1 MAEVKQ
7 TGTIFGEHELRKARD
22 GVRGQFLTNTGFE
35 TGLYYTHHGGLFSI
49 WRFGTVARLAD
60 CFFGNHAVIV
70 GACYM
75 PFKDGSEG
83 IVIAVNDHSG
93 NHTVSFIAYYSVAK
107 GKIIKTVRIRKEIT
121 CVATI
126 LDNTK
131 SRELDVLHANLRS
144 SPHLVAVGTERAC
157 CYLVHFG
164 VDSPDECD
172 PTLTNAPFTTDICKK
187 NKSDNVFIIRSVS
200 GEKIH
205 VETDSLS
212 VTAIQYVEVCKLVVI
227 GLSCGAFVTVN
238 LADACSE
245 VYYFSKGPVFSIA
258 YQQANDDPQPVI
270 YLWFAHSAITS
281 RQSSSSHN
289 HAPHVMLVRIDF
301 PYDENSGVLTKPFI
315 QRPHLTWPPD
325 RCSRWLSF
333 RTVCQKDS
341 FERSNNSSCSI
352 HEGRSPTVEGSVR
365 NGCGVDTSLLLMT
378 WVDITTA
385 TAEGAIFDLNAFYY
399 KRLIPRVL
407 FDSTIAHQNAFI
419 SRFTLASPKQVHLG
433 FPLDVMASASS
444 ICRFESP
451 LSDANDA
458 LFYASSL
465 AISLDIITATH
476 TFGVSIHSIQEEV
489 LNFAESNIEKV
500 MNGRPCTA
508 AEWITAVGLANAN
521 STIASNSENV
531 DASVVVSALIYH
543 RRGRALKNWVEETR
557 NKAAKSWL
565 AKQLWDEVEHS
576 KSRFDEL
583 SSSLFGSLAN
593 DLSRAAVVSMGS
605 TASLVSIAAE
615 LFGCLASKADTLSST
630 ERAELECH
638 HRASS
643 NLALYSRLVLFFWQK
658 GLLPEASGFRK
669 HRDKLRENFDRC
681 ATMAKKNREVLWISA
696 LLEEMHLANGDDT
709 CRIPG
714 AGPSWYP
721 PRSLLTL
728 LAQMLVLQI
737 VDVAKYK
744 LIGYFLL
751 DYDHVCD
758 DVLKVFDSFKYSFIQ
773 NDTALAEQICDKWK
787 RDHGMQLEKTRK
799 VDEYFKAISTSSS
812 SDLRSLMDCPLL
824 DRKQLAFIREKML
837 SMKDGVTL
845 WNAFCMKRKYFDHL
859 IPPTGKPGD
868 EQWKVDCDR
877 WAMKVISL
885 MPRRPE
891 VQLPESVV
899 DKWREN
905 RSSVPSRLRRSLFLS
920 EMECKRSLQSP
931 LVDRGRVMASRKR
944 TSTGEQ
950 TSDVEAAEVSGER
963 KNQEELRSDTEPF
976 FNSPVLDDRAAKL
989 EKVLSETELESV
1001 RRVLQT
1007 PPSRRRMLRGTA
1019 LLGESPVS
1027 PFVSL
1032 PMPPPA
1038 SILKSNK
1045 RKGLLD
1051 GETDE
1056 GYTRP
1061 SSQTR
1066 FAVAGSE
1073 QRHRLRFDLP
1083 SGNTSTSVDSPVS
1096 ENDGASSTGCE
1107 RRTEHSD
1114 FNYESGEEEGEIVT
1128 VPQAGDDWANGAD
1141 VEKDDRQQQIEAKLA
1156 STTAMV
1162 SQPIPTSLESASE
1175 ENDEVLSTERYI
1187 AEMTSDD
1194 VVRSFEEQEGPE
1206 EVEDVLITREP
1217 ARVITAT
1224 ETEQSERK
1232 SGAELCGLDRIPS
1245 QPIAAELGKP
1255 IFSVYEEQEWE
1266 SEEQL
1271 KEEVVNHDKMAQV
1284 SSVDISSLSHSRFPQ
1299 FTQCLP
1305 EEADAPAD
1313 RTFVVTS
1320 RSFEE
1325 QTEEDLAIEDDVPE
1339 SKTLYEI
1346 GLAVPSV
1353 ERDRSRPGLESNV
1366 QPFSG
1371 FERQPESVIEA
1382 AVAPERMDSTD
1393 DDRKEEGELVY
1404 RAVTYQVIEQQTES
1418 EVIREYSFEEQEWTA
1433 ETDIEQN
1440 FTGKTVQ
1447 IEESRGSVEGYERE
1461 LRKEEQLQTER
1472 EKEPEMEKRVF
1483 EVEQKVLEV
1492 ERQGMV
1498 SEHATVKEHEPAVLG
1513 ENFGRA
1519 GVVQE
1524 EPKVEEVSTL
1534 STLPS
1539 SIQPNSLN
1547 PPEEN
1552 EAAKKDDVA
1561 DIPWRTKVAGLQ
1573 SSEHEGDG
1581 NIESTSIR
1589 TRRVIARSGSA
1600 VPSSAPSEKMLH
1612 RRSHSES
1619 AATAPLANTR
1629 SSTPLV
1635 MRTRPKS
1642 RLRAGRKSMAEVLSA
1657 TARAKADSSGLLG
1670 ESTRRIRKPIYFCS
1684 VV

>member
-22 GVRGQFLTNTGFE
+22 GVRGQFLTNTGEYSSDHSWNYTICFSGFE

-172 PTLTNAPFTTDICKK
+172 PTLTNAPFTTDICSKQLF
-187 NKSDNVFIIRSVS
+187 VFA
-200 GEKIH
+200 
-205 VETDSLS
+205 DSLS

-238 LADACSE
+238 LADACRYDAILVGYGKTFVELNTIFLCELKFVCCSE

-281 RQSSSSHN
+281 S
-289 HAPHVMLVRIDF
+289 
-301 PYDENSGVLTKPFI
+301 
-315 QRPHLTWPPD
+315 
-325 RCSRWLSF
+325 
-333 RTVCQKDS
+333 
-341 FERSNNSSCSI
+341 
-352 HEGRSPTVEGSVR
+352 RSPTVEGSVR

-669 HRDKLRENFDRC
+669 HRDELRENFDRC
-681 ATMAKKNREVLWISA
+681 ATMAKKNRSAVFNSPLRLRLLLQTSLLFFESDVRLSEVLWISA

-714 AGPSWYP
+714 AGPLWYP

-758 DVLKVFDSFKYSFIQ
+758 DKAEVEWIFVRCIVVIAYFQVLKVFDSFKYSFIQ

-787 RDHGMQLEKTRK
+787 RDHGMQVLFILPYTNMKRRDEGRLEKTRK

-824 DRKQLAFIREKML
+824 DRKQLAFIRDVEHANSVYFVIEKML

-905 RSSVPSRLRRSLFLS
+905 SSFLLQFFFQLFFDTNL
-920 EMECKRSLQSP
+920 
-931 LVDRGRVMASRKR
+931 RVMASRKR

-1175 ENDEVLSTERYI
+1175 ENDEVVSTERYI

-1440 FTGKTVQ
+1440 VTGKTVQ

-1573 SSEHEGDG
+1573 SSEHEGG
-1581 NIESTSIR
+1581 KL
-1589 TRRVIARSGSA
+1589 
-1600 VPSSAPSEKMLH
+1600 SSC
-1612 RRSHSES
+1612 
-1619 AATAPLANTR
+1619 
-1629 SSTPLV
+1629 
-1635 MRTRPKS
+1635 
-1642 RLRAGRKSMAEVLSA
+1642 VLTYSFFFV
-1657 TARAKADSSGLLG
+1657 G
-1670 ESTRRIRKPIYFCS
+1670 
-1684 VV
+1684 